1 MVLYLYKKARMIQTY
16 NANFEK
22 RIRKFLEQQEF
33 MHLIGFDLQ
42 VITEGRTEG
51 WLKLEQKHKQ
61 QRGFAHG
68 GLIATLADI
77 TAGFAA
83 YTLVPE
89 DHHVVTAEIKVS
101 YFLPAVGEQLHVI
114 GWVLKQGKK
123 INFCEAEV
131 WDIVEQEGEEPQRR
145 LVAKA
150 TTSMATVFPE

>member
-1 MVLYLYKKARMIQTY
+1 MIQTY
-16 NANFEK
+16 NPNFEK
-22 RIRKFLEQQEF
+22 RVRKFLEQQEF

-42 VITEGRTEG
+42 VIAEGRTEG

-61 QRGFAHG
+61 QKGFAHG

-101 YFLPAVGEQLHVI
+101 YFLPAVGQQLHVI

-131 WDIVEQEGEEPQRR
+131 WDIVEQEGKGPQRR

>member
-1 MVLYLYKKARMIQTY
+1 MIQTY
-16 NANFEK
+16 NPNFEK
-22 RIRKFLEQQEF
+22 RVRKFLEQQEF

-42 VITEGRTEG
+42 VIAEGRTEG

-89 DHHVVTAEIKVS
+89 DHHVVTAELKVS
-101 YFLPAVGEQLHVI
+101 YFLPAVGQQLHVI

-131 WDIVEQEGEEPQRR
+131 WDIVEQEGKGSQRR

>member
-1 MVLYLYKKARMIQTY
+1 MIQTY
-16 NANFEK
+16 NPNFEK
-22 RIRKFLEQQEF
+22 RVRKFLEQQEF

-42 VITEGRTEG
+42 VIAEGRTEG

-101 YFLPAVGEQLHVI
+101 YFLPAVGQQLHVI

-131 WDIVEQEGEEPQRR
+131 WDIVEQEGKGPQRR

>member
-1 MVLYLYKKARMIQTY
+1 MIQTR
-16 NANFEK
+16 NPHFEK
-22 RIRKFLEQQEF
+22 RVRKFLESQRF

-42 VITEGRTEG
+42 VISEGRTEG
-51 WLKLEQKHKQ
+51 WLTLEQKHQ
-61 QRGFAHG
+61 QQKGYAHG

-101 YFLPAVGEQLHVI
+101 YFLPAVGQKLHAI
-114 GWVLKQGKK
+114 GWVLKQGRK

-131 WDIVEQEGEEPQRR
+131 WDVTEEEGKEPQRR
-145 LVAKA
+145 LIAKA

>member
-1 MVLYLYKKARMIQTY
+1 MIQTR
-16 NANFEK
+16 NPQFEK
-22 RIRKFLEQQEF
+22 RVRKFLEGQRF

-42 VITEGRTEG
+42 VISEGRTEG
-51 WLKLEQKHKQ
+51 WLTLEQKHQ
-61 QRGFAHG
+61 QQKGYAHG

-101 YFLPAVGEQLHVI
+101 YFLPAVGQKLHAI
-114 GWVLKQGKK
+114 GWVLKQGRK
-123 INFCEAEV
+123 INFCEAEI
-131 WDIVEQEGEEPQRR
+131 WDVTEEEGKEPQRR
-145 LVAKA
+145 LIAKA

>member
-1 MVLYLYKKARMIQTY
+1 MIQT
-16 NANFEK
+16 NNPDFEE
-22 RIRKFLEQQEF
+22 RVRKFLTRQHF

-42 VITEGRTEG
+42 VIAEGRTEG
-51 WLKLEQKHKQ
+51 WLRLEEKHKQ
-61 QRGFAHG
+61 QKGFAHG

-89 DHHVVTAEIKVS
+89 NHHVVTAEIKVS
-101 YFLPAVGEQLHVI
+101 YFLPAVGQQLHAI

-131 WDIVEQEGEEPQRR
+131 WDIVEQEGKETQRR

-150 TTSMATVFPE
+150 TTSMATIFE